1 MNSGVLVLNSDY
13 SPINVTSF
21 KRGFNLV
28 FKGKAEV
35 VQSTGEPLITS
46 LGEFLRPVII
56 RLLDYISY
64 RPKKISVSKNR
75 IMKRDKFR
83 CVYCGSQ
90 KHLTIDHVIP
100 KSKGGQNTWS
110 NMVTCCSKCNCKKG
124 DRTPEEAGLKSVYP
138 KEPTMFQDVIS
149 SELLQAWESFK
160 STFWVFFCNK
170 LFKSINQIVKFIFDI
185 IHNWNNHC
193 SDIFLCVS
201 FKVSRS
207 QLWSCIFSNCRYDCW
222 WSFIFIR
229 YWINCWIKYHINYFI
244 NFCK

>member
-1 MNSGVLVLNSDY
+1 MNVGVLVLNSDY

-35 VQSTGEPLITS
+35 VQSTGEPLVTS
-46 LGEFLRPVII
+46 LGEFLRPIII
-56 RLLDYISY
+56 RLLDYIHY

-90 KHLTIDHVIP
+90 RQLTIDHVIP

-124 DRTPEEAGLKSVYP
+124 NRTPEEAGLKPVYP
-138 KEPTMFQDVIS
+138 KEPTLFQDVIS
-149 SELLQAWESFK
+149 SELLQAWENFK
-160 STFWVFFCNK
+160 
-170 LFKSINQIVKFIFDI
+170 L
-185 IHNWNNHC
+185 
-193 SDIFLCVS
+193 
-201 FKVSRS
+201 
-207 QLWSCIFSNCRYDCW
+207 
-222 WSFIFIR
+222 
-229 YWINCWIKYHINYFI
+229 
-244 NFCK
+244 NF

>member
-1 MNSGVLVLNSDY
+1 MNIGVLVLNSDY

-35 VQSTGEPLITS
+35 VQSTGEPLTTS
-46 LGEFLRPVII
+46 LGEFLRPIII

-124 DRTPEEAGLKSVYP
+124 DRTPEEAGLKPVYP
-138 KEPTMFQDVIS
+138 KEPTLFQDVIS
-149 SELLQAWESFK
+149 SELLQAWENFK
-160 STFWVFFCNK
+160 LGF
-170 LFKSINQIVKFIFDI
+170 
-185 IHNWNNHC
+185 
-193 SDIFLCVS
+193 
-201 FKVSRS
+201 
-207 QLWSCIFSNCRYDCW
+207 
-222 WSFIFIR
+222 
-229 YWINCWIKYHINYFI
+229 
-244 NFCK
+244 

>member
-1 MNSGVLVLNSDY
+1 MNVGVLVLNSDY

-35 VQSTGEPLITS
+35 VQSTGEPLVTS
-46 LGEFLRPVII
+46 LGEFLRPIII
-56 RLLDYISY
+56 RLLDYIHY

-90 KHLTIDHVIP
+90 RQLTIDHVIP

-124 DRTPEEAGLKSVYP
+124 NRTPEEAGLKPVYP
-138 KEPTMFQDVIS
+138 KEPTLFQDVIS
-149 SELLQAWESFK
+149 SELLQAWE
-160 STFWVFFCNK
+160 N
-170 LFKSINQIVKFIFDI
+170 FI
-185 IHNWNNHC
+185 
-193 SDIFLCVS
+193 L
-201 FKVSRS
+201 
-207 QLWSCIFSNCRYDCW
+207 
-222 WSFIFIR
+222 
-229 YWINCWIKYHINYFI
+229 
-244 NFCK
+244 NF

>member
-1 MNSGVLVLNSDY
+1 MNVGVLVLNSDY

-35 VQSTGEPLITS
+35 VQSTGEPITTY
-46 LGEFLRPVII
+46 LGDFVRPIII
-56 RLLDYISY
+56 RLLDYIHY

-149 SELLQAWESFK
+149 SELLQAWENFK
-160 STFWVFFCNK
+160 NS
-170 LFKSINQIVKFIFDI
+170 
-185 IHNWNNHC
+185 
-193 SDIFLCVS
+193 
-201 FKVSRS
+201 
-207 QLWSCIFSNCRYDCW
+207 Y
-222 WSFIFIR
+222 
-229 YWINCWIKYHINYFI
+229 
-244 NFCK
+244 

>member
-1 MNSGVLVLNSDY
+1 MNVGVLVLNSDY

-35 VQSTGEPLITS
+35 VQSTGEPLVTS

-90 KHLTIDHVIP
+90 RQLTIDHVIP

-124 DRTPEEAGLKSVYP
+124 NRTPEEAGLKPVYP
-138 KEPTMFQDVIS
+138 KEPTLFQDVIS
-149 SELLQAWESFK
+149 SELLQAWENFK
-160 STFWVFFCNK
+160 LGF
-170 LFKSINQIVKFIFDI
+170 
-185 IHNWNNHC
+185 
-193 SDIFLCVS
+193 
-201 FKVSRS
+201 
-207 QLWSCIFSNCRYDCW
+207 
-222 WSFIFIR
+222 
-229 YWINCWIKYHINYFI
+229 
-244 NFCK
+244 